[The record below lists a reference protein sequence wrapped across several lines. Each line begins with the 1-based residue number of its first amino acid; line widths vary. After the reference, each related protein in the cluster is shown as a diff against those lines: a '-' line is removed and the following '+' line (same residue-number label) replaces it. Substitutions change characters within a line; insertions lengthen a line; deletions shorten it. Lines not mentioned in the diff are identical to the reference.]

1 MGKWTAAGCE
11 RELSLKIRNI
21 FDEIDEKLRKESE
34 EYHPIPFEEFVN
46 MLDSKDRFNKRLF
59 EFLIKVPVIVYNRK
73 LA

>member
-34 EYHPIPFEEFVN
+34 EYYPIPFEEFVN